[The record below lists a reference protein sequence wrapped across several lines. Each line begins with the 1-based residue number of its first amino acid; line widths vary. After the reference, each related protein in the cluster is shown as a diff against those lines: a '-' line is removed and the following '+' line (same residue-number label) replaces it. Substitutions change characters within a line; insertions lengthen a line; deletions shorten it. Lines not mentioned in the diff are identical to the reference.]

1 LSEEKKKTSS
11 VFFPR
16 NSLQD
21 ALIVPRAIWDNNAG
35 QPFAIGDL
43 ASKVGYSPT
52 SSTVRELLRSSQ
64 RYGLT
69 EGSWQQ
75 DITKTIA
82 LSTLGSSIVAPT
94 KDDNVNDSMRQALER
109 PELFHEFISSING
122 KVIPPPDVFK
132 STLMKTFH
140 LSKQDAEACFDIL
153 TKNIQELNLAQDLS
167 GKMYLRLDRLSTV
180 VPAVPTVGATEET
193 EETVPVP
200 QAMEV
205 PTELILP
212 KQIFVAHGK
221 NSGPLEQLE
230 KILMKF
236 KVAHKVAV
244 EEPNSGRPIS
254 QKVAQLMKE
263 CSSGI
268 FIFTADEETTDSR
281 GNKVFR
287 PSDNVVYELGAASVL
302 YGNKIVIF
310 KEEGVSFASDFRD
323 FGYIGFEKDKLD
335 AKAADLMLELIDLG
349 FMQLTPT

>member
-1 LSEEKKKTSS
+1 M
-11 VFFPR
+11 FPR
-16 NSLQD
+16 NSLHD
-21 ALIVPRAIWDNNAG
+21 TIKIPRTIWDNNAG
-35 QPFAIGDL
+35 QPFAIIDL
-43 ASKVGYSPT
+43 AGKVGYSPT
-52 SSTVRELLRSSQ
+52 TNSFRELLRSSQ

-69 EGSWQQ
+69 EGTWQN

-82 LSTLGSSIVAPT
+82 LSALGSSIVAPT

-109 PELFHEFISSING
+109 PELFRDFLASING

-140 LSKQDAEACFDIL
+140 LSKQDAELCYDIL
-153 TKNIQELNLAQDLS
+153 TKNIQELNLAQDLN
-167 GKMYLRLDRLSTV
+167 GKMYLRLDKLSTV
-180 VPAVPTVGATEET
+180 VSPVIQTLGESEETGEAAPQVTEEAPT
-193 EETVPVP
+193 
-200 QAMEV
+200 QAK
-205 PTELILP
+205 LP

-221 NSGPLEQLE
+221 NSNPLEQLE
-230 KILMKF
+230 KILTKF
-236 KVAHKVAV
+236 KVAYKVAV

-263 CSSGI
+263 CGSGI
-268 FIFTADEETTDSR
+268 FIFTADEETTDSH
-281 GNKVFR
+281 GKQEFR

-323 FGYIGFEKDKLD
+323 FGYIGFEKDRLD
-335 AKAADLMLELIDLG
+335 AKAADLMLELIELG